1 MEGILNQCKK
11 LYTEAFGEDK
21 LFDDL
26 FFNLYFENS
35 CRYITE
41 NGEVVSMLMAID
53 VTANGKKG
61 KYIYAVCT
69 KKEHRGKGYMHK
81 LFSAV
86 KEEFSKN
93 YAFLCLKPANDW
105 LYPIYEKEGF
115 IKQMVMFENNQ
126 KMKGEEIKNAKEL
139 KRIRETLTPEKS
151 VVYDEKFYTLLLAY
165 CVAFTND
172 INNPKYLCIAEK
184 ESGKVIEYLN
194 GEMRPAQTVSV
205 VYSKTNDFN
214 GYYLGLPL
222 S

>member
-1 MEGILNQCKK
+1 MEIILNQCKR
-11 LYTEAFGEDK
+11 LYIEAFGEDK

-26 FFNLYFENS
+26 FFDLYFENS
-35 CRYITE
+35 CRYITLD
-41 NGEVVSMLMAID
+41 GEVVSMLVAID

-86 KEEFSKN
+86 KKEFMGE
-93 YAFLCLKPANDW
+93 YDFLCLKPAHDW

-115 IKQMVMFENNQ
+115 FKKMVMFENTS
-126 KMKGEEIKNAKEL
+126 KKYGEKI
-139 KRIRETLTPEKS
+139 LTPEKLKTVREKLTPQKS
-151 VVYDEKFYTLLLAY
+151 VVYDTKFYSLLLSY
-165 CVAFTND
+165 CNAVTND
-172 INNPKYLCIAEK
+172 INNPNYLCITEK
-184 ESGKVIEYLN
+184 ESGKVIEYLDTKKR
-194 GEMRPAQTVSV
+194 ESQTVSV
-205 VYSKTNDFN
+205 VYSTTKDFD